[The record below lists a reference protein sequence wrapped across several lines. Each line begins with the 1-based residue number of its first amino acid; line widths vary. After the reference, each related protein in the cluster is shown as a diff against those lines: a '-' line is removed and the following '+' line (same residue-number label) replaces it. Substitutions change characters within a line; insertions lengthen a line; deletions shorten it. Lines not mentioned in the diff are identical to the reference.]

1 MRDLYVCPRDGAS
14 ILGGLVNNNH
24 LRGDIGTPTDK
35 AFSVGEMQRVAVA
48 RAFMRSASEG
58 QSVGLLVFDESCA
71 SLDPTA
77 DQGMTYMTSL

>member
-14 ILGGLVNNNH
+14 ILGGLVNNNL

-35 AFSVGEMQRVAVA
+35 AYSVGEMQRLAVA
-48 RAFMRSASEG
+48 RAFMRSVSEE
-58 QSVGLLVFDESCA
+58 QSVGLLVLDETGA

-77 DQGMTYMTSL
+77 DQGITYMTSL